1 MLRSRLATE
10 LIRLREH
17 LERVNARLEALDREV
32 HRLRGASELDT
43 QVLVVREMSREEVQ
57 SRALQVFAERGTT
70 DVAQLHEAIRC
81 DLGVLLD
88 VLDELR
94 ANGRLEEA

>member
-17 LERVNARLEALDREV
+17 LERVNARVEALDREV
-32 HRLRGASELDT
+32 DRLRGASGPDT
-43 QVLVVREMSREEVQ
+43 PVLVVREMSRAEVRT
-57 SRALQVFAERGTT
+57 RALQVFAERGTT

-81 DLGVLLD
+81 DLGVLLE

>member
-10 LIRLREH
+10 LIRLRDRV
-17 LERVNARLEALDREV
+17 ERVNARLEALDREV
-32 HRLRGASELDT
+32 DRLRGASESET
-43 QVLVVREMSREEVQ
+43 QVLVVREMSREEVRA
-57 SRALQVFAERGTT
+57 RALQVFAERGTT
-70 DVAQLHEAIRC
+70 DLAQLHEAIRC

-94 ANGRLEEA
+94 ASGRLEEA

>member
-17 LERVNARLEALDREV
+17 LERVNARVEALDREV
-32 HRLRGASELDT
+32 DRLRGASEPDT
-43 QVLVVREMSREEVQ
+43 RVLLVREMSREEVRT
-57 SRALQVFAERGTT
+57 RALQAFAEQGTT
-70 DVAQLHEAIRC
+70 DVAQLHEAIGC

-94 ANGRLEEA
+94 ASGRLEEA